1 MGALAFVKQMA
12 DAQLARMGGSREDGQ
27 VEYSDEE
34 EALFARANNRITMF
48 DFGGPLS
55 FGAAADLGHQV
66 RENSRGRGQVL
77 ILDFSSVPFI
87 DVSAARAVET
97 IGCDADSSGKKVF
110 ISGMNDSVRAVLT
123 GLSADCCLA
132 DDNYYSKRIDA
143 IKAAVAYIE
152 DSPNEG
158 GSRQREASAQPT

>member
-1 MGALAFVKQMA
+1 MGSLAFVKQMA
-12 DAQLARMGGSREDGQ
+12 DAQLARMGGSREEGQ

-66 RENSRGRGQVL
+66 RENSRGRGQAL

-97 IGCDADSSGKKVF
+97 IGCDADSAGKKVF
-110 ISGMNDSVRAVLT
+110 ISGMNDSVREVLT

-132 DDNYYSKRIDA
+132 EDNYFPRRIDA

-158 GSRQREASAQPT
+158 GSIQNGISAQAT